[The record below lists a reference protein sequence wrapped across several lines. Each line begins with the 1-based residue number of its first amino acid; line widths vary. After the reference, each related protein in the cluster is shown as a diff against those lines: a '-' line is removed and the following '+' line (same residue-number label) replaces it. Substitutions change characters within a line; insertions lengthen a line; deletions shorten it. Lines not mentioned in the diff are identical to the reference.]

1 MGGNNMIL
9 SVLLLFLQFF
19 AQIIVQCPIELDLK
33 PEEPTWGQTT
43 NENRKRHFGVI
54 EKWSTKLE
62 KVLHGSTK
70 RRKKVIEVEKFPLI
84 NYSHSKLA
92 PKLKLDVSPVCK
104 YSFSLKTFLILR

>member
-1 MGGNNMIL
+1 MIL

-62 KVLHGSTK
+62 KGVAWKHQ
-70 RRKKVIEVEKFPLI
+70 
-84 NYSHSKLA
+84 A
-92 PKLKLDVSPVCK
+92 P
-104 YSFSLKTFLILR
+104 